1 MKGAR
6 LLKFMAVA
14 LVMVNLY
21 LKIFIIIPSAAKRS
35 FKLDKGRRRVILRQ
49 PSSFLNLDFMNR
61 ERRKRIK
68 KLQES
73 LSEIQSELQ
82 NVLDEE
88 QEAFDNL
95 PESFQESEKG
105 ERMQEYIEY
114 MEEALSSIEES
125 IESLNEIE

>member
-1 MKGAR
+1 MKASFEDVVKATGKNFECEQSISGYYR
-6 LLKFMAVA
+6 LVCDGKIILDDSACED
-14 LVMVNLY
+14 VN
-21 LKIFIIIPSAAKRS
+21 
-35 FKLDKGRRRVILRQ
+35 GT
-49 PSSFLNLDFMNR
+49 
-61 ERRKRIK
+61 
-68 KLQES
+68 
-73 LSEIQSELQ
+73 
-82 NVLDEE
+82 E